1 MTDKINIKLT
11 GFALLVPFVDVAQD
25 YCAGTRSSVQIL
37 KKQDLESNF
46 KIQIFLFMF
55 KSSHLMDQ
63 SLTNPGGREKPS
75 VRLVS
80 SNGITRLRI
89 CF

>member
-25 YCAGTRSSVQIL
+25 SAIVQALDLQCKFLKNRIL
-37 KKQDLESNF
+37 KVISKF
-46 KIQIFLFMF
+46 KYFCSCLN
-55 KSSHLMDQ
+55 LMDQ

-75 VRLVS
+75 VRPAS